1 MCFPLSGSRR
11 CGRIPPELVVCK
23 RVLLAWTPFAQR
35 TPPRDHWVHRSN
47 NCLAGAGSDGPGGPA
62 VKAVT
67 YAPPEMTQPMHSPDP
82 AAGYL
87 PSGGSRA
94 PGRHAAGG
102 GSAPDVA
109 RNAVEWRAALV
120 PSLAV
125 VAGTALLGVAGG
137 YLWAAVAPR
146 VALVVVG
153 RGAADLVNSDTRA
166 FIAADGW
173 YCVIC
178 LVGGVI
184 SGLLGYWLV
193 VRRHGPV
200 PMAGVLIGGLAA
212 GLITSWIG
220 EQSGLATFHHLLAT
234 LPAGAHMQ
242 SRLTLGS
249 LRAIDFLPLAAGLMA
264 GGVEAISA
272 MRERHRTAAPLALAP
287 PGYPGAQPG
296 YPGAPTEYPGAPT
309 GYPGAPPG
317 YPGAPPGYP
326 QDTP

>member
-1 MCFPLSGSRR
+1 
-11 CGRIPPELVVCK
+11 
-23 RVLLAWTPFAQR
+23 
-35 TPPRDHWVHRSN
+35 
-47 NCLAGAGSDGPGGPA
+47 
-62 VKAVT
+62 
-67 YAPPEMTQPMHSPDP
+67 MTQPQHFPDP

-87 PSGGSRA
+87 PPGGSRA

-109 RNAVEWRAALV
+109 RSAVEWRAALV

-137 YLWAAVAPR
+137 YLWAALAPR

-153 RGAADLVNSDTRA
+153 RGAADLVESDTSA

-184 SGLLGYWLV
+184 SGLLGYWLA

-200 PMAGVLIGGLAA
+200 AMAGVLIGGLAA
-212 GLITSWIG
+212 GLLTVWIG

-234 LPAGAHMQ
+234 LPVGAHMHA
-242 SRLTLGS
+242 RLVLGS
-249 LRAIDFLPLAAGLMA
+249 RSAIAFWPLAAGVMA
-264 GGVEAISA
+264 GGVEVISA
-272 MRERHRTAAPLALAP
+272 LRDRRMAAAPLVLAP
-287 PGYPGAQPG
+287 P
-296 YPGAPTEYPGAPT
+296 

-317 YPGAPPGYP
+317 YPGAPSGYP
-326 QDTP
+326 RDTP

>member
-1 MCFPLSGSRR
+1 
-11 CGRIPPELVVCK
+11 
-23 RVLLAWTPFAQR
+23 
-35 TPPRDHWVHRSN
+35 
-47 NCLAGAGSDGPGGPA
+47 
-62 VKAVT
+62 
-67 YAPPEMTQPMHSPDP
+67 MTQPQHFPDP

-87 PSGGSRA
+87 PPGGNRA
-94 PGRHAAGG
+94 PGRHALGRHAPVG

-109 RNAVEWRAALV
+109 RNAVEWRAALL

-153 RGAADLVNSDTRA
+153 RGAADLVNSETSA

-200 PMAGVLIGGLAA
+200 AMAGVLIGGLAA
-212 GLITSWIG
+212 GLITLWIG

-242 SRLTLGS
+242 ARLTLGS
-249 LRAIDFLPLAAGLMA
+249 RSAIAFWPLAAGLMA
-264 GGVEAISA
+264 GGVEVIGA
-272 MRERHRTAAPLALAP
+272 MRDHYGAAAPLVLAP
-287 PGYPGAQPG
+287 PGYPGAQP
-296 YPGAPTEYPGAPT
+296 EYPGTPPE
-309 GYPGAPPG
+309 YPGTPPG
-317 YPGAPPGYP
+317 YPGAPPDYPGAQPGYP
-326 QDTP
+326 GTQPGFPGGPPHPG

>member
-1 MCFPLSGSRR
+1 
-11 CGRIPPELVVCK
+11 
-23 RVLLAWTPFAQR
+23 
-35 TPPRDHWVHRSN
+35 
-47 NCLAGAGSDGPGGPA
+47 
-62 VKAVT
+62 
-67 YAPPEMTQPMHSPDP
+67 MTQPMHFPDP

-87 PSGGSRA
+87 PPGGSRA
-94 PGRHAAGG
+94 PGRHAPGR

-109 RNAVEWRAALV
+109 RNAVEWRAALL

-153 RGAADLVNSDTRA
+153 RGAADLVNSETSA

-200 PMAGVLIGGLAA
+200 AMAGVLIGALAA
-212 GLITSWIG
+212 GLITLWIG

-242 SRLTLGS
+242 ARLALGS
-249 LRAIDFLPLAAGLMA
+249 RSAIAFWPLAAGLMA
-264 GGVEAISA
+264 GGVEVIRA
-272 MRERHRTAAPLALAP
+272 MRDPRRAAAPLVLAAPGYPGAAPGYPGAAPGYPGAAPGYPGYPGTP
-287 PGYPGAQPG
+287 PGYPGGQPG
-296 YPGAPTEYPGAPT
+296 YPGGQPGF
-309 GYPGAPPG
+309 PGGPPH
-317 YPGAPPGYP
+317 PG
-326 QDTP
+326 

>member
-1 MCFPLSGSRR
+1 
-11 CGRIPPELVVCK
+11 
-23 RVLLAWTPFAQR
+23 
-35 TPPRDHWVHRSN
+35 
-47 NCLAGAGSDGPGGPA
+47 
-62 VKAVT
+62 
-67 YAPPEMTQPMHSPDP
+67 MHFPDP

-87 PSGGSRA
+87 PPGGSRA

-153 RGAADLVNSDTRA
+153 HGAADLVNSETSA

-200 PMAGVLIGGLAA
+200 AMAGVLIGGLAA

-249 LRAIDFLPLAAGLMA
+249 RSAIAFWPLAAGLMA

-272 MRERHRTAAPLALAP
+272 MRERHRTAVPLVLAP

-296 YPGAPTEYPGAPT
+296 YPGAPTGYPGAAPGYPGALTGYPGAPPGYPGAPT
-309 GYPGAPPG
+309 GYPGAPPGYPGAPTGYPSAPPGYPGAPPG

>member
-1 MCFPLSGSRR
+1 
-11 CGRIPPELVVCK
+11 
-23 RVLLAWTPFAQR
+23 
-35 TPPRDHWVHRSN
+35 
-47 NCLAGAGSDGPGGPA
+47 
-62 VKAVT
+62 
-67 YAPPEMTQPMHSPDP
+67 MTQPMHFPDP

-87 PSGGSRA
+87 PPGGSRA
-94 PGRHAAGG
+94 PGRHAPGRHAPGG
-102 GSAPDVA
+102 GSAPGGPASHVA

-146 VALVVVG
+146 VAIVVVG
-153 RGAADLVNSDTRA
+153 RGAADLVNSETSA

-173 YCVIC
+173 YCVTC

-200 PMAGVLIGGLAA
+200 AMAGVLIGGLAA
-212 GLITSWIG
+212 GLITLWIG

-234 LPAGAHMQ
+234 LPVGAHMRA
-242 SRLTLGS
+242 RLTLGS
-249 LRAIDFLPLAAGLMA
+249 RSAIAFWPLAAGLVA
-264 GGVEAISA
+264 GGIEVISA
-272 MRERHRTAAPLALAP
+272 MRDRRRAAAPLVLAPPGYPDAELGYPGAQLGYPGPPPGYPGTQPGYPGAP
-287 PGYPGAQPG
+287 PGYPGAQP
-296 YPGAPTEYPGAPT
+296 

-326 QDTP
+326 RGHA

>member
-1 MCFPLSGSRR
+1 M
-11 CGRIPPELVVCK
+11 
-23 RVLLAWTPFAQR
+23 PF
-35 TPPRDHWVHRSN
+35 
-47 NCLAGAGSDGPGGPA
+47 
-62 VKAVT
+62 
-67 YAPPEMTQPMHSPDP
+67 PDP

-87 PSGGSRA
+87 PPGGSRA
-94 PGRHAAGG
+94 PGRHAPGR

-109 RNAVEWRAALV
+109 RNAVEWRAALL

-146 VALVVVG
+146 AWRSWWSV
-153 RGAADLVNSDTRA
+153 RGAADLVNSETNA

-184 SGLLGYWLV
+184 SGPARV
-193 VRRHGPV
+193 RFAVRRHGAV
-200 PMAGVLIGGLAA
+200 AMAGVLIGALAA
-212 GLITSWIG
+212 GLITLWIG

-242 SRLTLGS
+242 ARLALGS
-249 LRAIDFLPLAAGLMA
+249 QSAIAFWPLAAGLMA
-264 GGVEAISA
+264 GGVEVISA
-272 MRERHRTAAPLALAP
+272 MRDRRGAAAPLVLAP
-287 PGYPGAQPG
+287 PGYRGAPPG
-296 YPGAPTEYPGAPT
+296 YRGAAPGYRGA
-309 GYPGAPPG
+309 APG

-326 QDTP
+326 DAQPGYPGTPPGYPDVAPGYPGAQPGFPDGPPHPG